1 MKTIDT
7 TKARIEVAKIAI
19 ESIKMLAHLEGTDL
33 ATLLAELNA
42 EDTELN
48 TAGAPAATQ
57 AKAPRGKKAA
67 GAGTVVGTLPAPV
80 VTPAAAAAP
89 SIANDGVD
97 ERGYHPRN
105 GRWDMLNKMFAEVGF
120 NKSTTELFD
129 EANKRGAA
137 LGLDPLRKT
146 TFYSMLSVAKK
157 AAGYTKK

>member
-1 MKTIDT
+1 MKTTIDT
-7 TKARIEVAKIAI
+7 SKARLEVAKIAI

-42 EDTELN
+42 EDSQLN
-48 TAGAPAATQ
+48 AATPPVAPAKTG
-57 AKAPRGKKAA
+57 RGKGK
-67 GAGTVVGTLPAPV
+67 VVGTLPAPQAPA
-80 VTPAAAAAP
+80 PAAP
-89 SIANDGVD
+89 IANDGVD

-137 LGLDPLRKT
+137 LGLEPLRKT

-157 AAGYTKK
+157 AAGYVKK